1 MAVQP
6 KKSTQSN
13 LSESAGPQSESRAET
28 TNTNLN
34 ASARDVADRAMDE
47 GKSLARQVRSS
58 ASEAFDNVT
67 TKATEKLEEHKSNLS
82 TGLTNVASGFR
93 EFGNTIANKGTENQL
108 TRITSE
114 MSNAAAKKIDSAA
127 DYFESHDLN
136 AMYRDVESLARRN
149 PAIFLGGAFALG
161 FLAARFLKSSNP
173 RRLNAAAGQQ
183 FRIPQTQPRMGGEA
197 ARGL

>member
-1 MAVQP
+1 MAIQP
-6 KKSTQSN
+6 KKSTQTN
-13 LSESAGPQSESRAET
+13 LPESGSRQTQSQQDPI
-28 TNTNLN
+28 NTNFG
-34 ASARDVADRAMDE
+34 ASAQDVTDRAMEE
-47 GKSLARQVRSS
+47 GKSLARQVRAS
-58 ASEAFDNVT
+58 ASDAFDNVT

-127 DYFESHDLN
+127 DYFESHDLT

-173 RRLNAAAGQQ
+173 RRLNAASGKQ
-183 FRIPQTQPRMGGEA
+183 FRIPQNQPRMGGEA